1 MAITQVRAQFNGQ
14 WYNLTLNAAGTAYEA
29 TITPDEFSG
38 NQPGGYYNVAV
49 EATNDSGVVVT
60 ADGSTLD
67 GLQLVVR
74 ENVPPTLTLVSP
86 AAGYVTSSTPT
97 IIWSAA
103 DNAGGSG
110 IDPDSAVVT
119 LDGAAVPAD
128 QVAVTAGEGGAY
140 TITYTPAAALS
151 DGSHT
156 VQASIQDNDG
166 NPAALET
173 VYIIDTVPPALETEL
188 SFEEVV
194 VDAYTV
200 TISGTA
206 SDVTA
211 SPVSVS
217 VENNGETVETQGAP
231 FAFTVPLEVGENHIT
246 VTAMDAAGLTT
257 SKQYYVIRLVTD
269 RVQADVDE
277 LNDKGTY
284 NASDLNR
291 VNIAMDYINDWMLA
305 AGYSSGFSD
314 QGITWTVE
322 DIPVQSQ
329 MAAYLENV
337 EALKDV
343 FPMPGAPDAPETM
356 QFLTY
361 IGANNIETILV
372 LIDRV
377 RPLLQ
382 RSWFYSNE
390 IFCGEV

>member
-14 WYNLTLNAAGTAYEA
+14 WYTLTYSETSRAYQA
-29 TITPDEFSG
+29 TIAPDTFSG
-38 NQPGGYYNVAV
+38 GQPGGYYNVTV

-60 ADGSTLD
+60 ADGSALD
-67 GLQLVVR
+67 GLRLVVR
-74 ENVPPTLTLVSP
+74 ETVAPVITLVSP
-86 AAGYVTSSTPT
+86 TAGYVTSNTPT
-97 IIWSAA
+97 VTWSAA

-110 IDPDSAVVT
+110 IDPDSVVVT
-119 LDGAAVPAD
+119 LDGAAVPAA
-128 QVAVTAGEGGAY
+128 QVTVTAGEGGAY
-140 TITYTPAAALS
+140 TIAYTPAEALS
-151 DGSHT
+151 DGPHT
-156 VQASIQDNDG
+156 VRVSVRDNDG
-166 NPAALET
+166 NPATLET
-173 VYIIDTVPPALETEL
+173 DYTIDTTPPVLDAAL
-188 SFEEVV
+188 SFGEVV

-200 TISGTA
+200 TVSGTA

-217 VENNGETVETQGAP
+217 VENNGESVETQGAP
-231 FAFTVPLEVGENHIT
+231 FEIVVPLDVGENHIT
-246 VTAMDAAGLTT
+246 VTATDAAGLTT

-305 AGYSSGFSD
+305 AGYISGFVD

-337 EALKDV
+337 EALNVV
-343 FPMPGAPDAPETM
+343 FPLAGAPNAPETM

-372 LIDRV
+372 MIDAV
-377 RPLLQ
+377 RPRME
-382 RSWFYSNE
+382 RSWFYSDE
-390 IFCGEV
+390 IFCGEA